1 MSHSER
7 EIADDLNTLVAIQ
20 PVASGTD
27 TVLVQV
33 REFCAPLE
41 ISGLV
46 LADGDGCPLACLDP
60 AGLQPEGDWST
71 AIRAIVDRLRKQ
83 PLDPAHCAVRLADGD
98 VLMGLRFGLAPETV
112 GYLGFMSPRSSDT
125 VQCDA
130 QWWRRLALM
139 ARVASVSLRAEQ
151 ECQEHRTRVEHLL
164 TQQATVM
171 GDHESIVEEILEERE
186 AAMVEKQRL
195 IDSLEG
201 MVTRRTEELSAA
213 VEQAKIASQHKSE
226 FLANTS
232 HEIRT
237 PMTAILGYAD
247 VLARSDNLSDE
258 QREAVHTIVRNGK
271 HLLALI
277 NDILDLTKIEAG
289 KLVVERIDCK
299 PVSVIAEIASLMRVR
314 AEEKRLQLDVRFDGP
329 VPAAIQSDP
338 TRLRQILANLV
349 GNAIKFTDTGRVT
362 LAARLVSE
370 VSDDRAAP
378 AGGLVQFDV
387 IDTGVGITEEQMRA
401 LFQPF
406 TQGDSST
413 TRKHGG
419 TGLGLAISRRL
430 ANMLG
435 GDITVTSAPGEGST
449 FRVTIGT
456 GPLASVPML
465 RMTSEA
471 FAAEMTKPPEIEI
484 DEGPLRGRVLL
495 VEDGPDNRRL
505 IAAILRK
512 AGLDV
517 DLAENGRIACERN
530 AAAAASGCPYDLILS
545 DMQMPEMDGYEAA
558 RRLRRDGYTGP
569 IIALTAHAMPEEREK
584 CITAGCDDFATKPIN
599 RSTLLGILRMHL
611 ERASRLAADR
621 DD

>member
-41 ISGLV
+41 ISGLL

-60 AGLQPEGDWST
+60 AGLQPQGDWST

-139 ARVASVSLRAEQ
+139 ARVASVALRAEQ

-226 FLANTS
+226 FS
-232 HEIRT
+232 GQHQPR
-237 PMTAILGYAD
+237 D
-247 VLARSDNLSDE
+247 
-258 QREAVHTIVRNGK
+258 
-271 HLLALI
+271 
-277 NDILDLTKIEAG
+277 
-289 KLVVERIDCK
+289 
-299 PVSVIAEIASLMRVR
+299 
-314 AEEKRLQLDVRFDGP
+314 
-329 VPAAIQSDP
+329 
-338 TRLRQILANLV
+338 
-349 GNAIKFTDTGRVT
+349 TD
-362 LAARLVSE
+362 A
-370 VSDDRAAP
+370 DDRNP
-378 AGGLVQFDV
+378 
-387 IDTGVGITEEQMRA
+387 
-401 LFQPF
+401 
-406 TQGDSST
+406 
-413 TRKHGG
+413 
-419 TGLGLAISRRL
+419 
-430 ANMLG
+430 
-435 GDITVTSAPGEGST
+435 
-449 FRVTIGT
+449 
-456 GPLASVPML
+456 
-465 RMTSEA
+465 
-471 FAAEMTKPPEIEI
+471 
-484 DEGPLRGRVLL
+484 
-495 VEDGPDNRRL
+495 
-505 IAAILRK
+505 
-512 AGLDV
+512 
-517 DLAENGRIACERN
+517 
-530 AAAAASGCPYDLILS
+530 
-545 DMQMPEMDGYEAA
+545 
-558 RRLRRDGYTGP
+558 RLRRRAGP
-569 IIALTAHAMPEEREK
+569 LGQPE
-584 CITAGCDDFATKPIN
+584 
-599 RSTLLGILRMHL
+599 
-611 ERASRLAADR
+611 
-621 DD
+621 